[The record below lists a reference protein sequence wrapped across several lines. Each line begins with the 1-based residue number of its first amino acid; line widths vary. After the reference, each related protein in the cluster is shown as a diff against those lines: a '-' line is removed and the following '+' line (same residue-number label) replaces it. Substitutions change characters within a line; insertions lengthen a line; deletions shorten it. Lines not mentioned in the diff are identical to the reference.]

1 MLDAKKYGLFDNIR
15 FSQLRFNCKY
25 YKKNIAYRTECP
37 EIIGKYLFWYLKVFF
52 F

>member
-37 EIIGKYLFWYLKVFF
+37 DIDNRQISILVS
-52 F
+52 